1 MAASVSSTPEDL
13 LYAESHEWI
22 RIEGREATIGIT
34 DHAQNALNDIVY
46 VELPQVDDSLDQGQ
60 EFGVVESVK
69 SASDVYMPVG
79 GRIIEVNSSLED
91 APERVN
97 EDPYGEGWLIRIE
110 IADEGEAETLLSAS
124 AYKATLEE

>member
-1 MAASVSSTPEDL
+1 MSVTPDDL

-34 DHAQNALNDIVY
+34 DHAQNALNDIVF
-46 VELPQVDDSLDQGQ
+46 VELPQVDDTLDQGQ
-60 EFGVVESVK
+60 GFGVVESVK

-79 GRIIEVNSSLED
+79 GRIIEVNDVLED

-110 IADEGEAETLLSAS
+110 IADEAEAATLLSAA
-124 AYKATLEE
+124 AYRVSITE